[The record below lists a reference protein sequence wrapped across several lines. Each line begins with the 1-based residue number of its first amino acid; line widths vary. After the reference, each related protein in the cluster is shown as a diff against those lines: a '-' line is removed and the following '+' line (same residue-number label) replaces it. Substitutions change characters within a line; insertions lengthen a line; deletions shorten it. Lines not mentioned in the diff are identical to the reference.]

1 METTMFS
8 FRLFIAASI
17 FTVSAAASAS
27 DSTPLIIAVQRND
40 LKTVRSLLASG
51 ADVNHKTEDG
61 KTALYAAIERLK
73 PRANNLPMVD
83 ALLQAGADVNE
94 PIFFEA
100 SPLAVSLTRD
110 YANQAVTLRLLGAGA
125 HVSRTCEPEDSS
137 VSLAAQNDWADVVKA
152 LLRAGAPANCQNK
165 GGETALHWAA
175 MNAFNDVVVILL
187 EGGANPH
194 LRDNEGKT
202 PLDVAVVTNPDKRVQ
217 KQFAQTR
224 ALLSS
229 ATQKG

>member
-1 METTMFS
+1 VNMTMFS
-8 FRLFIAASI
+8 FRFLIAASI
-17 FTVSAAASAS
+17 LTVSAAAWAS
-27 DSTPLIIAVQRND
+27 NSTSLIIAVQRND

-73 PRANNLPMVD
+73 PTADNLPIVD

-94 PIFFEA
+94 PIFFNA

-110 YANQAVTLRLLGAGA
+110 YANQAVTLRLLQAGA
-125 HVSRTCEPEDSS
+125 KVSRSCDPDDSL

-152 LLRAGAPANCQNK
+152 LLKVGAPANCQNK
-165 GGETALHWAA
+165 SGETALHWAA
-175 MNAFNDVVVILL
+175 MNAFNDVVVVLL
-187 EGGANPH
+187 DGGANPN
-194 LRDNEGKT
+194 LRDKQGKT
-202 PLDVAVVTNPDKRVQ
+202 PFDVAVATNPDKRVQ

-224 ALLSS
+224 ALLTS